1 MPIRSRAT
9 RSSATALSVTT
20 LAAIALAAGL
30 LAAAVPA
37 SAQEYGYS
45 VPAGTRLVGG
55 DRMTTSGGAFTLTV
69 QTDGNVVERRGTAA
83 VWVTGTQGN
92 RGATLSV
99 QTDGNLVVRSAAG
112 QALWVSGTAGHP
124 AAKLS
129 LEDDGLLL
137 LWPASGEPIWTN
149 GYGQPVRRSTLGAG
163 QSIRSSTDESALDA
177 PHGRFRLYAMQG
189 LHLSEYANDFEAE
202 TWTPSRAGTAAGSL
216 TLQTDGNL
224 VYRDTRGVALWVT
237 GTRGAGL
244 RLTLQDDGNLV
255 LRRPDGGAVWSTGTT
270 RVLLA
275 GGETAGP
282 GTRFVLDRSVVGLA
296 GVTTVQTDGNVVT
309 RTEQGRVTWSTG
321 TAGNAGARLVQQTD
335 GNLVVRRAD
344 GRAVWQSGTS
354 RCDQPVVFDTTHG
367 WLWERYTVVWTTT
380 GGSKGYC

>member
-1 MPIRSRAT
+1 MRRLAT
-9 RSSATALSVTT
+9 LG
-20 LAAIALAAGL
+20 ALAGPTVLAVALVAG
-30 LAAAVPA
+30 AVPA
-37 SAQEYGYS
+37 SAQEYPSS
-45 VPAGTRLVGG
+45 VVAGTRLVGG
-55 DRMTTSGGAFTLTV
+55 DRMTSSNGAFTLTV

-92 RGATLSV
+92 PGATFSV
-99 QTDGNLVVRSAAG
+99 QTDGNLVVRSVTG
-112 QALWVSGTAGHP
+112 RALWVSGTAGHR
-124 AAKLS
+124 ASDLS
-129 LEDDGLLL
+129 LDDDGLLM
-137 LWPASGEPIWTN
+137 LWPTSGELIWSN
-149 GYGQPVRRSTLGAG
+149 GYGQPVRRSTLTAG
-163 QSIRSSTDESALDA
+163 QFIRSNTNDSALDA

-202 TWTPSRAGTAAGSL
+202 TWTPRAVGTAAGSL

-237 GTRGAGL
+237 GTRGASL

-255 LRRPDGGAVWSTGTT
+255 LRRPDGAAVWSTGTT

-275 GGETAGP
+275 GGETVGP
-282 GTRFVLDRSVVGLA
+282 GTRFVLDRSVLGLG
-296 GVTTVQTDGNVVT
+296 GVTTVQTDGNVVS

-321 TAGNAGARLVQQTD
+321 TAGNPGARLVQQTD

-344 GRAVWQSGTS
+344 GRALWQSGTY
-354 RCDQPVVFDTTHG
+354 RCDQPVVFDTPHG
-367 WLWERYTVVWTTT
+367 WLWERYTVVWTTD